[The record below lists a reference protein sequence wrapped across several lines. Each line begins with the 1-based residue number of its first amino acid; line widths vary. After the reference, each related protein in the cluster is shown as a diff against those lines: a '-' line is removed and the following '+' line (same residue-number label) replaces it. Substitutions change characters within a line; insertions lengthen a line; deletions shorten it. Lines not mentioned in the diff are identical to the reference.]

1 MKVKVFPSLR
11 DSQFSGA
18 VCGNLSIYSRIE
30 FPLYPI
36 QLLLSKLRKVPLLKK
51 ITGSARPLS
60 ACGTFFW
67 DQPDQENNNIVDLHP
82 SQTKPQKNIT
92 WTPPRLNMYIE
103 DKWQRSSPMIWT
115 WPSWNV
121 EEWREEGELY
131 VKDNEARLDN
141 NEPRLNST
149 PLTFASV
156 VLSRIPVL
164 FMKTIQLMKV
174 NSAFKGD

>member
-1 MKVKVFPSLR
+1 MLVFFQKLLLCIILSEIKVVKKWKFFPSLK

-82 SQTKPQKNIT
+82 SQTKPWKNIT
-92 WTPPRLNMYIE
+92 WTPSRLNMYIE
-103 DKWQRSSPMIWT
+103 DNWQLKQVTTLLPYDMDNWT

-121 EEWREEGELY
+121 EEWRERG
-131 VKDNEARLDN
+131 R
-141 NEPRLNST
+141 
-149 PLTFASV
+149 V
-156 VLSRIPVL
+156 VCQR
-164 FMKTIQLMKV
+164 
-174 NSAFKGD
+174 

>member
-1 MKVKVFPSLR
+1 MTANMLCIILSEIKVVKKWKFFPSLK

-36 QLLLSKLRKVPLLKK
+36 QLLLLKLRKVYLLKK

-82 SQTKPQKNIT
+82 SKTKPQKNIT
-92 WTPPRLNMYIE
+92 WTPPHLREADPFQNGWIFGKVPNGL
-103 DKWQRSSPMIWT
+103 
-115 WPSWNV
+115 WP
-121 EEWREEGELY
+121 
-131 VKDNEARLDN
+131 
-141 NEPRLNST
+141 P
-149 PLTFASV
+149 PLTFGKLCCKFFS
-156 VLSRIPVL
+156 
-164 FMKTIQLMKV
+164 
-174 NSAFKGD
+174 